1 MRMTVSWALLLC
13 IPTVALCAN
22 GDLDASFG
30 TNGVARDNIALAI
43 TSSIGIFSTPPV
55 VQADGKIIVCSIEN
69 TGGSS
74 GKDFLIS
81 RFTANGVLDTSFS
94 FDGKVNIDF
103 DNGGGFDQCV
113 GTAVQADG
121 KIVVAGTTSITN
133 SANGSDFAVAR
144 LNSDGT
150 LDTTFGN
157 GTGKTTVGFDLGGSN
172 NDVAAAVALQGDGKI
187 VVAGYAQT
195 ASSTGI
201 VPNDFA
207 VLRLNTDGSRD
218 TSFNLTGKAHYG
230 FNLATLPVV
239 NDDQVRGMAI
249 DAAGNIVLGGFATKG
264 SQLVPTHQPDYD
276 YAAMRLL
283 PNGQLD
289 ANFNGDGRVLVPFD
303 LGGVNGSSQ
312 DQAAA
317 LLLQHDGKIVL
328 AGIVDTSSSSTT
340 NLDMGFARLNPDGSL
355 DPSFA
360 SAGKTTIAF
369 DLTPNGVDLALGM
382 VEQSNHKIIV
392 AGATAT
398 SGGGAIAALVCLN
411 RDGSPDSEFGILGK
425 KTYNN
430 NTLSPPQQIFYGLAL
445 QGNQI
450 VASGLIGVT
459 STTFDVLAVRVTSD
473 LIFANGFD

>member
-1 MRMTVSWALLLC
+1 M
-13 IPTVALCAN
+13 
-22 GDLDASFG
+22 
-30 TNGVARDNIALAI
+30 
-43 TSSIGIFSTPPV
+43 
-55 VQADGKIIVCSIEN
+55 
-69 TGGSS
+69 
-74 GKDFLIS
+74 
-81 RFTANGVLDTSFS
+81 
-94 FDGKVNIDF
+94 NIDF
-103 DNGGGFDQCV
+103 DNGGGLDQCV

-121 KIVVAGTTSITN
+121 KIVVAGTTGITN
-133 SANGSDFAVAR
+133 AANGSDFAVAR
-144 LNSDGT
+144 LNSDGA

-172 NDVAAAVALQGDGKI
+172 NDVAAAVALQADGKI

-195 ASSTGI
+195 AASTGI
-201 VPNDFA
+201 APNDFA

-264 SQLVPTHQPDYD
+264 SQLGPTNQPDYD

-283 PNGQLD
+283 PDGQLD
-289 ANFNGDGRVLVPFD
+289 ANFNGDGRVLIPFD
-303 LGGVNGSSQ
+303 LGGVNGSSV
-312 DQAAA
+312 DEAAG

-328 AGIVDTSSSSTT
+328 CGIVDISSSSTT
-340 NLDMGFARLNPDGSL
+340 NFDMGFARLNPDGSL

-369 DLTPNGVDLALGM
+369 DLAPNGTDLAVGM

-392 AGATAT
+392 AGAAVTT
-398 SGGGAIAALVCLN
+398 GSGIVGALVRLN
-411 RDGSPDSEFGILGK
+411 RDGSPDSEFGGLGK

-430 NTLSPPQQIFYGLAL
+430 GTLSPPQQIFYGVAL

-450 VASGLIGVT
+450 IASGLVGHT
-459 STTFDVLAVRVTSD
+459 NTTFDVLAVRVEND
-473 LIFANGFD
+473 LIFADGFD